1 MGEIIVTIFMCVI
14 MPIAIVWLV
23 MRTKLNETN
32 KMAEIMIKAIEA
44 GTPIDPSFFKE
55 QSLRK
60 SIKQKQ
66 AGLLTGACILAIL
79 GLGLVII
86 GVICYLVNGWTYLTA
101 PSAITYS
108 ALAGG
113 VLAALGLALYLA
125 YLVRKRL
132 LAEEIKAEEKG
143 VESPEK

>member
-14 MPIAIVWLV
+14 MPITIVWLV

-55 QSLRK
+55 QPLRRT
-60 SIKQKQ
+60 IKQKQ
-66 AGLLTGACILAIL
+66 AGLLTGACIIAVL

-86 GVICYLVNGWTYLTA
+86 GLICYLVNGWTYLTV
-101 PSAITYS
+101 PSAIIYVT
-108 ALAGG
+108 LAGG
-113 VLAALGLALYLA
+113 VLVAIGLALYLA
-125 YLVRKRL
+125 YLLRKRL
-132 LAEEIKAEEKG
+132 LTKEIEAEEKTL
-143 VESPEK
+143 E